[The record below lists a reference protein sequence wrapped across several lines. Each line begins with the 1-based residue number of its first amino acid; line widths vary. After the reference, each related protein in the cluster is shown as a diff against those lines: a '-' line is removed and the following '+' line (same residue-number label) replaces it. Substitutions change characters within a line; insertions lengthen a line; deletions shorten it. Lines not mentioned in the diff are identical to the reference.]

1 MFSLSLP
8 LLSTVSPAENPTYYD
23 FHPQSVMSLG
33 RGFSV
38 EDLTKAK
45 QSCVDFEPVP
55 LDLGSLGTVATVQL
69 VKNSSELKTAL
80 GMDMNVDV
88 SALVYK
94 ASANLSYSQDSLF
107 RQEDATL
114 VIRFATEYA
123 RTGMKKQKLSP
134 EAQALLDA
142 GDLPAFEEMCGSQM
156 VIIERRGSSVS
167 AIVTFRNIESET
179 KSKY

>member
-1 MFSLSLP
+1 
-8 LLSTVSPAENPTYYD
+8 
-23 FHPQSVMSLG
+23 
-33 RGFSV
+33 
-38 EDLTKAK
+38 
-45 QSCVDFEPVP
+45 
-55 LDLGSLGTVATVQL
+55 
-69 VKNSSELKTAL
+69 
-80 GMDMNVDV
+80 MNVDV

-94 ASANLSYSQDSLF
+94 ASANLSYSQDNLF

-156 VIIERRGSSVS
+156 VIIERRGSMFQQLSP
-167 AIVTFRNIESET
+167 SEISNRKLSQNT
-179 KSKY
+179 QVASPAV